1 MTLTRDTTP
10 SIHGQIT
17 LRASTGEDESFL
29 REVYAGT
36 RADELALLD
45 WSDEQKAAFL
55 DMQFRAQHTYY
66 HEQMPGG
73 AYDII
78 LEDGAAVGRLY
89 VDCRPDD
96 IHIIDIALLPQ
107 HRNRGIG
114 GRLIRQIMEEAAANS
129 QSVSLYVELF
139 NRARRFYDRLGFREV
154 RTEGIYL
161 LTKWRA
167 DDGFADKSNPV
178 AT

>member
-1 MTLTRDTTP
+1 MSGNIAP
-10 SIHGQIT
+10 SIHGQIA
-17 LRASTGEDESFL
+17 LRAATGEDEPFL
-29 REVYAGT
+29 REVYAST
-36 RADELALLD
+36 RADELALVD
-45 WSDEQKAAFL
+45 WSDAQKAAFL

-66 HEQMPGG
+66 HDQMPFG

-89 VDCRPDD
+89 VDTRPDD
-96 IHIIDIALLPQ
+96 IHIVDIALLPQ

-114 GRLIRQIMEEAAANS
+114 GHLIRQIMEKAAANS

-167 DDGFADKSNPV
+167 DDGVAGKSNHV
-178 AT
+178 ST

>member
-1 MTLTRDTTP
+1 LTGDTTP

-17 LRASTGEDESFL
+17 LRASTGEDEPFL
-29 REVYAGT
+29 REVYAST
-36 RADELALLD
+36 RADELALVG
-45 WSDEQKAAFL
+45 WSGGQKAAFL

-66 HEQMPGG
+66 HEQMPDG

-78 LEDGAAVGRLY
+78 LEDGVAVGRLY
-89 VDCRPDD
+89 VDYRPDD
-96 IHIIDIALLPQ
+96 IHIVDIALLPQ

-114 GRLIRQIMEEAAANS
+114 AHLIRQIMKGAAANS

-167 DDGFADKSNPV
+167 DDGVADKSNHV
-178 AT
+178 SK